1 MPSPRERLTTSLS
14 ETSMARNIA
23 QRVAAG
29 TRIFQLWEIPMTR
42 PVVLTKAL
50 RHVDAESSQQYPS
63 HELRELLGGAV
74 ECGQIPS
81 VLAEVPTKGVRRFV
95 DLATFPEECRT
106 YLGRLR
112 EGRRGGQVVSLASA
126 PAETDGASRS
136 LWRLIHR
143 VTKRPP
149 LFRMAARL
157 CFRPE
162 HFMALAAGSVFVPDQ
177 IAEEISPFLHL
188 VRAQRPRTVLE
199 VGTCRG
205 GTLYL
210 LTRYAHP
217 QASLA
222 CVDLRLPDPTLLRS
236 FARRRQR
243 VTPIEGDSG
252 AVATVQAVQK
262 LFPEPLDLVFLDGD
276 HSYDG
281 IKRDFQI
288 YAPMVRPGGM
298 IVFHDIVEDNETR
311 YGVIT
316 GGWSGGVPRF
326 WNEVKSGY
334 RHLEFVKDRRQDAYG
349 IGVLFAP
356 EAPIR

>member
-1 MPSPRERLTTSLS
+1 
-14 ETSMARNIA
+14 MARNIT

-42 PVVLTKAL
+42 PVVVTKAL
-50 RHVDAESSQQYPS
+50 RHLDDESTRQYPS
-63 HELRELLGGAV
+63 RELRTLVGEAV

-95 DLATFPEECRT
+95 DLATFPQECRA

-112 EGRRGGQVVSLASA
+112 EGRQRGRVVSLAAA
-126 PAETDGASRS
+126 PTEMDGASRTP
-136 LWRLIHR
+136 WRLVHR
-143 VTKRPP
+143 VTRRPAM
-149 LFRMAARL
+149 FRMAAAL

-162 HFMALAAGSVFVPDQ
+162 HFIALAAGSVFAPDQ
-177 IAEEISPFLHL
+177 IVEEISPFLRL
-188 VRAQRPRTVLE
+188 VQERRPRSVLE

-210 LTRYAHP
+210 LTRYAHSE
-217 QASLA
+217 ASLA
-222 CVDLRLPDPTLLRS
+222 CIDLRLPDPALLRS

-252 AVATVQAVQK
+252 AVATVQAVQA
-262 LFPEPLDLVFLDGD
+262 LFPGPLDLVFLDGD

-281 IKRDFQI
+281 IKADFQI

-356 EAPIR
+356 EAPTR